1 MNLLIITDK
10 SYPYGSAYSSRV
22 RHFVM
27 AFHDMGYKI
36 TMISANLDV
45 EESIKLGI
53 DEVEYVSMNYPQNRI
68 SQLGIGVA
76 HRYLKELD
84 KVIAKN
90 KYDAIFVNS
99 ITYALPQICEKA
111 KKMLFRF
118 LSKSVN
124 GTIRAPLYLED

>member
-45 EESIKLGI
+45 EDATRLGI
-53 DEVEYVSMNYPQNRI
+53 DGVEYISMNYPQNRI

-84 KVIAKN
+84 KVMVEN
-90 KYDAIFVNS
+90 KYDLCQFN
-99 ITYALPQICEKA
+99 Y
-111 KKMLFRF
+111 
-118 LSKSVN
+118 
-124 GTIRAPLYLED
+124 IRSSANM